1 MSEDT
6 LWNFACQLLCGI
18 RAVHAANLACWGLDP
33 RHILYCPGSRLK
45 LAWLGVVDVVEY
57 ESSGR
62 LSVSERQSQ
71 DMRDLGRIL
80 LSIAFR

>member
-1 MSEDT
+1 MSENP

-18 RAVHAANLACWGLDP
+18 RAVHAVKLACWGLDP
-33 RHILYCPGSRLK
+33 RHILYCTGSRLK
-45 LAWLGVVDVVEY
+45 LAWLGVVDVLEY

-62 LSVSERQSQ
+62 LSTAERQSQ